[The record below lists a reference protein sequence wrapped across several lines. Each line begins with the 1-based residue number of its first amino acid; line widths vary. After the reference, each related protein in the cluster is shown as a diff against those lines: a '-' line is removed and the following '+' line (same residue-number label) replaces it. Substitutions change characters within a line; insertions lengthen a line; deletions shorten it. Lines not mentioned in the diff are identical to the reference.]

1 MADTALDFAA
11 LLQLLGFSVGEY
23 VSIGHE
29 DTTVASPW
37 YTAVM
42 DPADAPDY
50 VAKLADTAD
59 VFFGVCPTEGPSR
72 EGVDRGDEGDVTR
85 LSSLWAD
92 LDFKPTGC
100 RNEQTVDAIIG
111 DLTAALGT
119 RPSAIIHSGNGKHP
133 YWPVAD
139 GWVKGGDIGP
149 ARMLIKQWERL
160 VVKTAKSH
168 GAQVDPVFDLA
179 RMMRVPG
186 TFNNKR
192 VP

>member
-1 MADTALDFAA
+1 MTALDFAG
-11 LLQLLGFSVGEY
+11 LLGGVLGFTVGEF
-23 VSIGHE
+23 VSIGYE
-29 DTTVASPW
+29 ITGKKPW

-42 DPADAPDY
+42 DPADAPAY
-50 VAKLADTAD
+50 VAQLSDEAD
-59 VFFGVCPTEGPSR
+59 VFFGVCPTEGPVR
-72 EGVDRGDEGDVTR
+72 EGEDRGDEGDVTR

-92 LDFKPTGC
+92 LDFKSTGC

-133 YWPVAD
+133 YWPICDA
-139 GWVKGGDIGP
+139 WIKGGDIGP

-160 VVKTAKSH
+160 VVRTAKAH
-168 GAQVDPVFDLA
+168 RAHVDSVFDLA
-179 RMMRVPG
+179 RMMRVPN
-186 TFNNKR
+186 TFNNKP